1 MENKK
6 PELAIADQSV
16 LALVTELHNYF
27 RDMQSY
33 YKISHGSLLSRLEST
48 TDASAEEALHQQIKD
63 VNEKMTFFHV
73 LNNAISTVDTVLHTE
88 KMIEEFKPSSNT
100 SES

>member
-16 LALVTELHNYF
+16 LSLVTELHSYF

-33 YKISHGSLLSRLEST
+33 YQIRHGQVLSKLEANSDPAT
-48 TDASAEEALHQQIKD
+48 ETALQEELKA
-63 VNEKMTFFHV
+63 VNEKITFFHV
-73 LNNAISTVDTVLHTE
+73 INNAISTVDTVVHTE
-88 KMIEEFKPSSNT
+88 KMIAEFKS
-100 SES
+100 

>member
-16 LALVTELHNYF
+16 LSLVTELHNYF

-33 YKISHGSLLSRLEST
+33 YQITHGQLLSRLDST
-48 TDASAEEALHQQIKD
+48 TDQMKEGELHEQIQEI
-63 VNEKMTFFHV
+63 NEKITFFHV

-88 KMIEEFKPSSNT
+88 KMIAEFKPSSNL
-100 SES
+100 

>member
-48 TDASAEEALHQQIKD
+48 TDSATSEALHEEIKE
-63 VNEKMTFFHV
+63 VNEKMAFFHV

-88 KMIEEFKPSSNT
+88 KMIEEFKPSSNA